1 MECPKSVGTGVP
13 PRFCNVAARGNRRL
27 PCVSTLLP
35 RVSGRR
41 AGDDFSYCKGND
53 GLTTGRVVSTPTS
66 RTQLFRWAEE
76 QFGDWIKA
84 VVDVS
89 RGIMAIGGDLHA
101 DDEAVLLEEGSRQQD
116 LWGINLYPGD
126 EGPDWIEFD
135 SMINIRPRDG
145 NRSRGVD
152 DERTRARIRRL
163 VESLIVAE

>member
-1 MECPKSVGTGVP
+1 M
-13 PRFCNVAARGNRRL
+13 
-27 PCVSTLLP
+27 
-35 RVSGRR
+35 
-41 AGDDFSYCKGND
+41 
-53 GLTTGRVVSTPTS
+53 TTGRVVSTPIS
-66 RTQLFRWAEE
+66 GGKLQGWAEE

-89 RGIMAIGGDLHA
+89 RGIMAVGADLHA
-101 DDEAVLLEEGSRQQD
+101 DDESVLLADGSLQRD

-126 EGPDWIEFD
+126 DGPNWIEFD

-152 DERTRARIRRL
+152 DKRTRARIRSV